1 MDSQAGTSDSRRP
14 MLSCGPETW
23 CQVMFSGNVSVCN
36 KFAGELA
43 NYSPAWDGI
52 RGVAWTI
59 LDWRREAVIQGRL
72 MSQGTADFLTPG
84 V

>member
-1 MDSQAGTSDSRRP
+1 MLFAGT
-14 MLSCGPETW
+14 
-23 CQVMFSGNVSVCN
+23 VSVCN

-59 LDWRREAVIQGRL
+59 LDRRREAVILGDRL

>member
-1 MDSQAGTSDSRRP
+1 
-14 MLSCGPETW
+14 ML
-23 CQVMFSGNVSVCN
+23 FAGNVSVCN

-52 RGVAWTI
+52 RGAAWTI
-59 LDWRREAVIQGRL
+59 LDWRREAVILGKL

>member
-59 LDWRREAVIQGRL
+59 LDWRREAVILG
-72 MSQGTADFLTPG
+72 
-84 V
+84 

>member
-14 MLSCGPETW
+14 MLSCGPGTW

-52 RGVAWTI
+52 PRVPWTI
-59 LDWRREAVIQGRL
+59 LD
-72 MSQGTADFLTPG
+72 
-84 V
+84 